1 MNLAKQ
7 AKQAP
12 NNTANSTSEVQL
24 GTTTGV
30 HMEDQENAQKSV
42 QQPTLILKP
51 GTAPK
56 SRLSLYFQ
64 DISPKKNQLASLL

>member
-12 NNTANSTSEVQL
+12 NTTANSTSEVQL

-30 HMEDQENAQKSV
+30 HMEDQ
-42 QQPTLILKP
+42 
-51 GTAPK
+51 
-56 SRLSLYFQ
+56 
-64 DISPKKNQLASLL
+64 